1 MEIRCSG
8 IFYMGIAKGER
19 ARRKQ
24 LERDGLSIH
33 QVERRFPYL
42 LWEGRNLTAY
52 VQIYFTLLPQ
62 YEKRLFSKDRIW
74 DLQEA
79 GRLLERAGETAADL
93 RECRERIF
101 ARELGGVG
109 DDIPKELL
117 AVCLHRKRP
126 FEQISIRL
134 PQTGGE
140 EVDQAVWLLRPYLTR
155 IRQIFLCGEWGEQM
169 MDLEERLYRE
179 FGIMTQESL
188 RPPEGILLLD
198 LRSGEALTEDGGE
211 QKGSG
216 SRNGGCVNCTE
227 ALKFLDTTVKNGY
240 NTGVN

>member
-1 MEIRCSG
+1 METRCSG

-24 LERDGLSIH
+24 LERDGLSIR
-33 QVERRFPYL
+33 QVARRFPYP

-62 YEKRLFSKDRIW
+62 YEKRLFSRDRIW
-74 DLQEA
+74 DSREA
-79 GRLLERAGETAADL
+79 GRLLERAVETVADL
-93 RECRERIF
+93 RECREQIF
-101 ARELGGVG
+101 ARALGGIG
-109 DDIPKELL
+109 NDIPKELL

-140 EVDQAVWLLRPYLTR
+140 EADLAVWLLSPYLTR
-155 IRQIFLCGEWGEQM
+155 IRQIFLCGQWGEQM

-179 FGIMTQESL
+179 FGIMTQESQ

-211 QKGSG
+211 QKGSD
-216 SRNGGCVNCTE
+216 SRNGGCVNRTE

>member
-1 MEIRCSG
+1 METRCSG

-24 LERDGLSIH
+24 LERDGLSIR
-33 QVERRFPYL
+33 QVERRFPYP

-101 ARELGGVG
+101 ARELGGSG
-109 DDIPKELL
+109 NDITKELL

-216 SRNGGCVNCTE
+216 SRNGGCVNRTE

>member
-1 MEIRCSG
+1 METRCSG
-8 IFYMGIAKGER
+8 IFYMGIAKGGR

-24 LERDGLSIH
+24 LDRDGLSIR
-33 QVERRFPYL
+33 QVERRFPYP

-62 YEKRLFSKDRIW
+62 YEQRLFLKDRIFNAQ
-74 DLQEA
+74 DA
-79 GRLLERAGETAADL
+79 GRLLERAGETVADL

-101 ARELGGVG
+101 ALELGGTG
-109 DDIPKELL
+109 NDIPKELL

-126 FEQISIRL
+126 FEHISIRL

-140 EVDQAVWLLRPYLTR
+140 EADLAAWLLRPYLTR
-155 IRQIFLCGEWGEQM
+155 IRQVFLCGDPGEQM
-169 MDLEERLYRE
+169 MDLEGRLYRE

-198 LRSGEALTEDGGE
+198 LRSGEALAEDDCE
-211 QKGSG
+211 QKKSG
-216 SRNGGCVNCTE
+216 SQSGGCVNRAE
-227 ALKFLDTTVKNGY
+227 ALKFLDTMTKNGY

>member
-1 MEIRCSG
+1 METRCSG

-24 LERDGLSIH
+24 LERDGLSIR
-33 QVERRFPYL
+33 QVERRFPYP

-62 YEKRLFSKDRIW
+62 YEKRLFLKDRIW
-74 DLQEA
+74 DSQEA
-79 GRLLERAGETAADL
+79 GRLLERAGETIADL
-93 RECRERIF
+93 RECRERVF

-117 AVCLHRKRP
+117 AVCLHQKRP

-140 EVDQAVWLLRPYLTR
+140 EGEWAAWLLRPYLTR
-155 IRQIFLCGEWGEQM
+155 LRQVFLCGEVGEQTAK
-169 MDLEERLYRE
+169 LEERLFRE
-179 FGIMTQESL
+179 FGIMAQECL
-188 RPPEGILLLD
+188 RPPKDTLLLD
-198 LRSGEALTEDGGE
+198 LRSGQDLVKDDEH
-211 QKGSG
+211 KGP
-216 SRNGGCVNCTE
+216 GCPEHICVTRAK
-227 ALKFLDTTVKNGY
+227 ALKFLDTTAKNGY